1 MIMKFTTTIKCLF
14 ITALFFIVSQ
24 NNSYAGGFPVRPGS
38 WMISISGN
46 YFVANKGW
54 DSLSRKSPFPSNGR
68 YTSYSYSLYS
78 EYGLSKRF
86 TLVAS
91 VPYVVNNYKADNY
104 SSSSQGL
111 TEVEVGLRYY
121 LANINYKYYF
131 MLQGT
136 AIVPTYS
143 NNPALGYGKP
153 GAELKLSFAGSG
165 HLFGKNSYFTLENGV
180 RQYFDSLGPFQDRYS
195 ATYGITLDK
204 DYKNQVSLSAG
215 GTYSTSKFNNGFNP
229 QFIASN
235 KNFAFNQVSVS
246 YGHSFSR
253 QLSLFVSGGTFITGR
268 NTGDGSSV
276 SASLIIKPF

>member
-1 MIMKFTTTIKCLF
+1 MKFTTRIKCLL

-38 WMISISGN
+38 LMISVSGN

-54 DSLSRKSPFPSNGR
+54 DSLSRKKPFPSNGK
-68 YTSYSYSLYS
+68 YTSMSYSLYA

-104 SSSSQGL
+104 NSTGQGL
-111 TEVEVGLRYY
+111 TDVEAGLKYY

-131 MLQGT
+131 MLQAT
-136 AIVPTYS
+136 AIIPTYS

-180 RQYFDSLGPFQDRYS
+180 REYFEDQGPFQDRYS

-204 DYKNQVSLSAG
+204 EFKHQVSLSAG
-215 GTYSTSKFNNGFNP
+215 GTYSTSSLNKGFNP
-229 QFIASN
+229 QLLASN

-246 YGHSFSR
+246 YGYSATR
-253 QLSLFVSGGTFITGR
+253 QLSIFVSAGTFITGR

-276 SASLIIKPF
+276 SASLIIRPFN